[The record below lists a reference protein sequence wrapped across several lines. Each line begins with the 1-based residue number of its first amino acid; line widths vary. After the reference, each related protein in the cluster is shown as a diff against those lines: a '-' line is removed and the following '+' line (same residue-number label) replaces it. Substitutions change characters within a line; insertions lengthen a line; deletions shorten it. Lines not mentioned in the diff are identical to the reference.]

1 MQMRGAFAGFEF
13 VKFHLR
19 LPLPSNGVIDRCG
32 AYFGNVSGWRRYICA
47 IMGGGLATLALPPI
61 DFLPALFLSISAFV
75 LQLDRPQRTWRTAF
89 ALGWSFGFGY
99 FAFGLYWIGNA
110 MLVFGDQHAWML
122 PFAALG
128 LPAFLAIF
136 TGVAACVASLAR
148 GRIGTALAVA
158 VAFASV
164 DWLRGHV
171 LTGLPWNLFGHAW
184 SGLDPLLQSA
194 SLYGIYGMGL
204 LALVAA
210 ALPAAAIG
218 GGRPRHRLLILVAAG
233 AVVVVHWG
241 GGVLRL
247 AVEPPLETPGVGIR
261 LVQANIPQREKWARR
276 FQARNIGAHYRL
288 SLQDRPDWITH
299 VIWPEMA
306 ATIYL
311 AQDAAARKVL
321 AKVVP
326 ENGLL
331 ITGAPRRE
339 AGAAGSFNSVLA
351 MNATGEIVDYYD
363 KAHLVPFGEYVPLA
377 SVLPIKKITQGAL
390 GYRPGKGVRTMRLP
404 GLPPVSLLVCYEII
418 FPGEVINPLDRP
430 SAIVNLTNDAW
441 YGVSAGPHQ
450 HFAYARVRA
459 VEEGMP
465 VLRAAYTGMSGA
477 FGPYG
482 RVLGVIPL
490 NERGFLDIKLPK
502 PLSEQTVYGEWRE
515 LLFFCLLIGFGGISV
530 FLSRRRI

>member
-1 MQMRGAFAGFEF
+1 M
-13 VKFHLR
+13 
-19 LPLPSNGVIDRCG
+19 IDRCG
-32 AYFGNVSGWRRYICA
+32 DYFGDLSGWRRYICA
-47 IMGGGLATLALPPI
+47 FLGGGLATLALPPL
-61 DFLPALFLSISAFV
+61 DFLPMLFLSISAFV
-75 LQLDRPQRTWRTAF
+75 LQLDRPQRARRDAF

-99 FAFGLYWIGNA
+99 FACGLYWIGNA

-128 LPAFLAIF
+128 LPAFLAIY
-136 TGVAACVASLAR
+136 TGAAACVASLAR
-148 GRIGTALAVA
+148 GRLGVALAVA

-204 LALVAA
+204 FALVAA

-218 GGRPRHRLLILVAAG
+218 RGRPKGRLLILVAA
-233 AVVVVHWG
+233 AAIVVVHWG

-247 AVEPPLETPGVGIR
+247 AVEPPSETPGVGIR
-261 LVQANIPQREKWARR
+261 LVQANIPQREKWARQYR
-276 FQARNIGAHYRL
+276 SRNISAHYWL

-306 ATIYL
+306 ATLYL
-311 AQDAAARKVL
+311 ANDASAREVL

-326 ENGLL
+326 KNGLL

-339 AGAAGSFNSVLA
+339 SGSARSFNSVLA
-351 MNATGEIVDYYD
+351 MNVAGVIVDYYD

-377 SVLPIKKITQGAL
+377 SVLPIEKITQGAL
-390 GYRPGKGVRTMRLP
+390 GYRPGVGVRTMRLP
-404 GLPPVSLLVCYEII
+404 GLPPVSLLVCYEVI
-418 FPGEVINPLDRP
+418 FPGEVINSLDRP
-430 SAIVNLTNDAW
+430 SAIINLTNDAW

-450 HFAYARVRA
+450 HFANAKVRA

-465 VLRAAYTGMSGA
+465 VLRAAYTGKSGV
-477 FGPYG
+477 FDPYG

-502 PLSEQTVYGEWRE
+502 PLMEPTVYGEWRD
-515 LLFFCLLIGFGGISV
+515 LLFFCFLIGFLGISA
-530 FLSRRRI
+530 FLSRREGKYKNDN

>member
-1 MQMRGAFAGFEF
+1 
-13 VKFHLR
+13 
-19 LPLPSNGVIDRCG
+19 VIDHCD
-32 AYFGNVSGWRRYICA
+32 AYFGNISGWRRYIWA
-47 IMGGGLATLALPPI
+47 FLGGGLTTLALPPV
-61 DFLPALFLSISAFV
+61 DFLPAFFLSISVFV
-75 LQLDRPQRTWRTAF
+75 LQLDRPQRTWRDAF

-99 FAFGLYWIGNA
+99 FAFGLYWISNA

-136 TGVAACVASLAR
+136 MGVAACVASLAR

-204 LALVAA
+204 FALVSA

-218 GGRPRHRLLILVAAG
+218 RGCRQKRLLVLVAAS
-233 AVVVVHWG
+233 AIVIIHWG

-247 AVEPPLETPGVGIR
+247 GAEPPSKTPGVGIR
-261 LVQANIPQREKWARR
+261 LVQANIPQSEKWAPQFR
-276 FQARNIGAHYRL
+276 ARNIGAHYRL

-299 VIWPEMA
+299 IIWPEMA
-306 ATIYL
+306 VTLYL
-311 AQDAAARKVL
+311 RRDAAARKVL

-326 ENGLL
+326 EKGLL
-331 ITGAPRRE
+331 ITGAPRR
-339 AGAAGSFNSVLA
+339 GARLAGSFNSVLA
-351 MNATGEIVDYYD
+351 MNASGEIIDYYD

-377 SVLPIKKITQGAL
+377 SMLPIEKITQGAL
-390 GYRPGKGVRTMRLP
+390 GYLPGAGVRTMRLP
-404 GLPPVSLLVCYEII
+404 GLPPVSFLVCYEII
-418 FPGEVINPLDRP
+418 FPGEVIDPLDRP
-430 SAIVNLTNDAW
+430 SAIFNLTNDAW
-441 YGVSAGPHQ
+441 YGVSVGPHQ
-450 HFAYARVRA
+450 HFANARVRA

-465 VLRAAYTGMSGA
+465 VLRAAYTGISGA
-477 FGPYG
+477 FDPNG

-502 PLSEQTVYGEWRE
+502 PLSEPTFYGEWRD
-515 LLFFCLLIGFGGISV
+515 LLFFCLLIGFAGISA
-530 FLSRRRI
+530 FFSRRRI

>member
-1 MQMRGAFAGFEF
+1 LLFSEA
-13 VKFHLR
+13 
-19 LPLPSNGVIDRCG
+19 IDRCG
-32 AYFGNVSGWRRYICA
+32 AYFGGLSGWRRYICA
-47 IMGGGLATLALPPI
+47 FLGGGLATLALPPI
-61 DFLPALFLSISAFV
+61 DFLPVLFLSISVFV
-75 LQLDRPQRTWRTAF
+75 LQLDRPRRKWRESF

-110 MLVFGDQHAWML
+110 MLVFSDQHAWML

-128 LPAFLAIF
+128 LPAFFAIY
-136 TGVAACVASLAR
+136 TGAAACVAACAR
-148 GRIGTALAVA
+148 GRLGTALAVA
-158 VAFASV
+158 VTFAAV
-164 DWLRGHV
+164 DWLRGHM

-210 ALPAAAIG
+210 ALPAAAFG
-218 GGRPRHRLLILVAAG
+218 GGSPRSRLSILVVAG
-233 AVVVVHWG
+233 AIVVLHWG

-247 AVEPPLETPGVGIR
+247 AAEPLAETPGVGIR
-261 LVQANIPQREKWARR
+261 LVQANIPQREKWARQLR
-276 FQARNIGAHYRL
+276 SRNISAHYRL

-306 ATIYL
+306 ATLYL
-311 AQDAAARKVL
+311 ADDAAARKVL

-326 ENGLL
+326 QNGLL

-339 AGAAGSFNSVLA
+339 TGSAGSFNSVLA
-351 MNATGEIVDYYD
+351 MNAAGAIVDHYD

-377 SVLPIKKITQGAL
+377 SVLPIEKITQGAL
-390 GYRPGKGVRTMRLP
+390 GYRPGAGVRTVRLP
-404 GLPPVSLLVCYEII
+404 GLPPVSLLVCYEVI
-418 FPGEVINPLDRP
+418 FPGEVIDSLDRP
-430 SAIVNLTNDAW
+430 SVIVNLTNDAW
-441 YGVSAGPHQ
+441 YGISAGPHQ
-450 HFAYARVRA
+450 HFANARVRA

-465 VLRAAYTGMSGA
+465 VLRAAYTGMSGV
-477 FGPYG
+477 FDPYG

-502 PLSEQTVYGEWRE
+502 PLSEPTVYGKWRDW
-515 LLFFCLLIGFGGISV
+515 LFLCLLIGFAGISAV
-530 FLSRRRI
+530 FSRRHVQ

>member
-1 MQMRGAFAGFEF
+1 LQFSEG
-13 VKFHLR
+13 
-19 LPLPSNGVIDRCG
+19 IDRGG
-32 AYFGNVSGWRRYICA
+32 ANFGNLSGWRSYICA
-47 IMGGGLATLALPPI
+47 FFGGGLATLALPPI
-61 DFLPALFLSISAFV
+61 NFLPVLFLSISAFV
-75 LQLDRPQRTWRTAF
+75 LQLDRPLRTWSNAF

-99 FAFGLYWIGNA
+99 FAFGLYWIGNS
-110 MLVFGDQHAWML
+110 MLVFGNQHAWML

-136 TGVAACVASLAR
+136 MGVAACVASLAR

-194 SLYGIYGMGL
+194 AFYGIYGMGL
-204 LALVAA
+204 FALVAA

-218 GGRPRHRLLILVAAG
+218 GGHSRHRLSVLVAAG
-233 AVVVVHWG
+233 AVVVIHWG

-247 AVEPPLETPGVGIR
+247 AVEPPSEVPGIGIR
-261 LVQANIPQREKWARR
+261 LVQANIPQREKWARQFR
-276 FQARNIGAHYRL
+276 DRNIGAHYRL

-306 ATIYL
+306 VTLYL

-321 AKVVP
+321 AKVIP

-339 AGAAGSFNSVLA
+339 ADLAESFNSVLA
-351 MNATGEIVDYYD
+351 MNAAGEIVDYYD

-377 SVLPIKKITQGAL
+377 SVLPIKKITQGSL
-390 GYRPGKGVRTMRLP
+390 GYRPGAGVRSVRLP

-418 FPGEVINPLDRP
+418 FPGEVIDPLDRP
-430 SAIVNLTNDAW
+430 SAIINLTNDAW

-450 HFAYARVRA
+450 HFANARVRA

-465 VLRAAYTGMSGA
+465 VLRAAYTGMSGVFDA
-477 FGPYG
+477 YG

-490 NERGFLDIKLPK
+490 NERGFLDITLPK
-502 PLSEQTVYGEWRE
+502 PLSEPTLYGEWRD
-515 LLFFCLLIGFGGISV
+515 LLFLCLLIVFGGISA
-530 FLSRRRI
+530 FFSRRRI